1 MDALTLSRGD
11 HFRHLPVLDNDGS
24 IVGLLDIAKC
34 LNEAISK
41 LEQANKKNRGKIS
54 VVDTVR

>member
-1 MDALTLSRGD
+1 
-11 HFRHLPVLDNDGS
+11 LDNDGS